1 MERSYKYLGFLFPV
15 SLLWPLSC
23 WLSVSLVSSG
33 AFHKPASLLS
43 SNGLILAFLLH
54 SFFKFFLKKFLLVFP
69 GSSFIP
75 LDFICLLSM
84 YLFILDLVSQ
94 A

>member
-54 SFFKFFLKKFLLVFP
+54 SFSKFFFFLKKSYWCSLVLPLFP
-69 GSSFIP
+69 LI
-75 LDFICLLSM
+75 LS
-84 YLFILDLVSQ
+84 VC
-94 A
+94 